1 MFTRVIYSEIS
12 PQIENL
18 IGKSWSKVL
27 ALGLMF
33 IIAGMFVLAVPALIV
48 GLIAL
53 GLFLAAGV
61 TLTTAYHFWEINKN
75 NQSGEVEVDVEI
87 DLETKI
93 ESD

>member
-1 MFTRVIYSEIS
+1 MFTRVIYTEIS

-27 ALGLMF
+27 ALGLIF
-33 IIAGMFVLAVPALIV
+33 IILGMFVLAVPGLII

-53 GLFLAAGV
+53 ACFLAAGV
-61 TLTTAYHFWEINKN
+61 TLTTAYHFWQISKN
-75 NQSGEVEVDVEI
+75 MQDAEVEI
-87 DLETKI
+87 DVETKI

>member
-1 MFTRVIYSEIS
+1 MFTRVIYTEIS

-27 ALGLMF
+27 ALGLIF
-33 IIAGMFVLAVPALIV
+33 IICGLFVLAVPGLII

-53 GLFLAAGV
+53 GCFLAAGV
-61 TLTTAYHFWEINKN
+61 TLTTAYHFWEISKN
-75 NQSGEVEVDVEI
+75 IQDAEVEI
-87 DLETKI
+87 DVETKI